1 MEEFKKTWFRTVW
14 MVLLLASVAMNYLVR
29 YSAAEWV
36 QSRPVEVFK
45 AILDWT
51 TIILTVVLFVVLN
64 IEAWRT
70 GRRYF
75 WRKWGKWLK
84 AIVFGCLMAAAV
96 LGVMWLA
103 RKNGL
108 DLTGGFRWVLY
119 GLCYVVGFVIIYLR
133 MKYVQNKY
141 KKD

>member
-14 MVLLLASVAMNYLVR
+14 MVLLLASVAMNYLLC

-36 QSRPVEVFK
+36 QSRPMEVFK
-45 AILDWT
+45 TILDWT
-51 TIILTVVLFVVLN
+51 TIILTVVLFVAHN
-64 IEAWRT
+64 IENWRT

-84 AIVFGCLMAAAV
+84 AIVFGCLMAALV

-103 RKNGL
+103 RKRGL
-108 DLTGGFRWVLY
+108 DLTGGYRWVLY
-119 GLCYVVGFVIIYLR
+119 GVIYVVGFVIIYLR
-133 MKYVQNKY
+133 MKYSENKY
-141 KKD
+141 KKN

>member
-14 MVLLLASVAMNYLVR
+14 MVLLLASVAMNHLAR

-51 TIILTVVLFVVLN
+51 TIILTVVLFVVCN

-70 GRRYF
+70 GKRYF
-75 WRKWGKWLK
+75 RRKWGKWLK
-84 AIVFGCLMAAAV
+84 SIVYGCLMAAAV

-108 DLTGGFRWVLY
+108 DLTGGIRWGLY
-119 GLCYVVGFVIIYLR
+119 GLLYVVGFVIIYLR
-133 MKYVQNKY
+133 MKYIQNKH

>member
-36 QSRPVEVFK
+36 QSRPVEIFK

-84 AIVFGCLMAAAV
+84 AVVFGCLMAAAV

-108 DLTGGFRWVLY
+108 DLTGGIRWVLY
-119 GLCYVVGFVIIYLR
+119 GVFYVVGLVILYLR
-133 MKYVQNKY
+133 MKYSKSKY

>member
-1 MEEFKKTWFRTVW
+1 MEEFKRTWFKIVW
-14 MVLLLASVAMNYLVR
+14 AVLLVASVAMGYLVR

-36 QSRPVEVFK
+36 HSHPVEVLK
-45 AILDWT
+45 TILDWI
-51 TIILTVVLFVVLN
+51 TITLTVVLFVFHN

-84 AIVFGCLMAAAV
+84 AIVFGCLMAALV

-103 RKNGL
+103 LKRGL
-108 DLTGGFRWVLY
+108 DLTGGYRWVLY
-119 GLCYVVGFVIIYLR
+119 GVLYVVGFVIIYLR
-133 MKYVQNKY
+133 MKYSENKY
-141 KKD
+141 KKN

>member
-14 MVLLLASVAMNYLVR
+14 MVLLLASVAMNYLVS

-36 QSRPVEVFK
+36 QSRPMEIFK
-45 AILDWT
+45 TVLDWA

-103 RKNGL
+103 CKNGL
-108 DLTGGFRWVLY
+108 DLTGGFRWLLY

-133 MKYVQNKY
+133 MKYSKSKY

>member
-45 AILDWT
+45 GILDWT

-64 IEAWRT
+64 IENWRT

-84 AIVFGCLMAAAV
+84 AVVFGCLMAAAV

-119 GLCYVVGFVIIYLR
+119 GLCYVVGFVILYLR
-133 MKYVQNKY
+133 TKHGKNKY
-141 KKD
+141 

>member
-70 GRRYF
+70 GKRYF

-84 AIVFGCLMAAAV
+84 AIVFGCLMAALAI
-96 LGVMWLA
+96 GVMWLA
-103 RKNGL
+103 RENGL
-108 DLTGGFRWVLY
+108 DLTGARRWLLY
-119 GLCYVVGFVIIYLR
+119 GVFYVVGLVILYLR
-133 MKYVQNKY
+133 MKYSKSKY

>member
-1 MEEFKKTWFRTVW
+1 MEEFKKRWFKIVW
-14 MVLLLASVAMNYLVR
+14 AVLLIASLALGYLGR
-29 YSAAEWV
+29 YCAAEWV
-36 QSRPVEVFK
+36 QSRPMEIFK
-45 AILDWT
+45 SVLDWT
-51 TIILTVVLFVVLN
+51 TIILTVVLFVAHN
-64 IEAWRT
+64 IENWRT

-75 WRKWGKWLK
+75 WRKWGKWLR
-84 AIVFGCLMAAAV
+84 AVVFGCLMAAAL

-133 MKYVQNKY
+133 MKYGENKY
-141 KKD
+141 KKN

>member
-1 MEEFKKTWFRTVW
+1 MEELKRTWFKIVW
-14 MVLLLASVAMNYLVR
+14 AALLLASVGMGYLMR

-36 QSRPVEVFK
+36 QSSSMEVLKSF
-45 AILDWT
+45 LDWI
-51 TIILTVVLFVVLN
+51 TIILTVVLFVAHN
-64 IEAWRT
+64 IENWRT

-84 AIVFGCLMAAAV
+84 AIVFGCLMAAVV
-96 LGVMWLA
+96 LGAMWLA

-133 MKYVQNKY
+133 MKYVQNKH

>member
-14 MVLLLASVAMNYLVR
+14 MVLLLASVAMNYLVS

-51 TIILTVVLFVVLN
+51 TIILTVVLFVVHN
-64 IEAWRT
+64 IENWRT

-84 AIVFGCLMAAAV
+84 AVVFGCLMAAAL

-103 RKNGL
+103 RENGL
-108 DLTGGFRWVLY
+108 DLTGGRRWLLY
-119 GLCYVVGFVIIYLR
+119 GVFYVVGLVILYLR
-133 MKYVQNKY
+133 MKYSKSKY